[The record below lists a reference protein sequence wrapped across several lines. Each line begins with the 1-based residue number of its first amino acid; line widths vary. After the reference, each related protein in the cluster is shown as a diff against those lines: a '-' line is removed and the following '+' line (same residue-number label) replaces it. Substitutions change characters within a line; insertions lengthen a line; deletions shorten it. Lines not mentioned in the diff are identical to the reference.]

1 MVAAKSRTSVTVN
14 WVVTVGAGDG
24 EGVGKEVG
32 DVVGAA
38 LGCVVGAGDG
48 TSVGAGV
55 GAAVVGAGD
64 GGFEI
69 DGAGD
74 GAIVAVSTPS
84 TVTLVRLVV
93 AFVVISDSSVPSLT
107 AWTIAASRLAKGS
120 SPLATAELSI
130 MTVVPMATAEACKR
144 RCPRHV
150 CKST

>member
-55 GAAVVGAGD
+55 GAAVVGAGE
-64 GGFEI
+64 GGCEI

-84 TVTLVRLVV
+84 TVVPYRRLVV
-93 AFVVISDSSVPSLT
+93 VFAAISDSSVPSLT
-107 AWTIAASRLAKGS
+107 A
-120 SPLATAELSI
+120 
-130 MTVVPMATAEACKR
+130 
-144 RCPRHV
+144 
-150 CKST
+150 

>member
-55 GAAVVGAGD
+55 GAAVVGAGE
-64 GGFEI
+64 GGCEM

-74 GAIVAVSTPS
+74 GAIVSVSTPS
-84 TVTLVRLVV
+84 TVTPVRFV
-93 AFVVISDSSVPSLT
+93 AVFAVTAASSVPSLT
-107 AWTIAASRLAKGS
+107 A
-120 SPLATAELSI
+120 
-130 MTVVPMATAEACKR
+130 
-144 RCPRHV
+144 
-150 CKST
+150 